1 MNLRILK
8 IEIMSGI
15 ICKYMN
21 PEQVVINEKVKNTF
35 ARAGGRC
42 LWSQLLRKLIEEDGN
57 RLDEQSC
64 RTQNQYAQISNIFT
78 YK

>member
-1 MNLRILK
+1 
-8 IEIMSGI
+8 MSGI

-21 PEQVVINEKVKNTF
+21 PEQVVINEKIKSTF

-64 RTQNQYAQISNIFT
+64 WTQNQYAPISNIFT